1 MEKIPE
7 FQSQFLDCKT
17 LSSENLVSHALS
29 DLAPVSNSDLIAKE
43 MGIMLSIFALVMA
56 MVVTIAETRKKRRRR
71 GY

>member
-17 LSSENLVSHALS
+17 LSSENLVSNALS